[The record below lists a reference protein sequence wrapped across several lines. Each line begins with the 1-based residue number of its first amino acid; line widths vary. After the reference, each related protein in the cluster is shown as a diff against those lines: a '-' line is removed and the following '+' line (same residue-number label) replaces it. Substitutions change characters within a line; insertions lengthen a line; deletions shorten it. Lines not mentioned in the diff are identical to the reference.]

1 MGEVDALIAK
11 AMDNT
16 ECVSDAKETAPAKY
30 ASKGGHIGLIHPFSL
45 A

>member
-1 MGEVDALIAK
+1 MGEVYAVIAK
-11 AMDNT
+11 TVDDAQ
-16 ECVSDAKETAPAKY
+16 CVTDAKETAPTKY

>member
-11 AMDNT
+11 TMDDT
-16 ECVSDAKETAPAKY
+16 QCVSDAKETAPAEY
-30 ASKGGHIGLIHPFSL
+30 TCKGGHIAFIHPFSL